1 MIFPD
6 KIETIGRI
14 KQETMP
20 SAREKFSTQV
30 KPETLAAVR
39 EIAHSEGRQLQAI
52 VDEALADV
60 IVKHRHGKGPRPHVI
75 AAYRSS
81 HTPLGVLYRK
91 LAE

>member
-1 MIFPD
+1 
-6 KIETIGRI
+6 
-14 KQETMP
+14 MP

-30 KPETLAAVR
+30 KPETLQAVR
-39 EIAHSEGRQLQAI
+39 EIARSEGRQLQAI

-60 IVKHRHGKGPRPHVI
+60 VVKHRHGKGPRPYVI

-81 HTPLGVLYRK
+81 HTPLGALYRK